1 MSKGYEGD
9 RAFTGDGQTVD
20 SSRVAFTP
28 EQQVK
33 VQELIDESYKRAYQK
48 ARKGTVSSADV
59 ELMQHE
65 IGGLREERKRA
76 AILGSVSRHNVVDSM
91 EVAELIRGSVVEG
104 DGGALGVMVN
114 SKDAESGGVMMGVD
128 EYVDSW
134 LSDRP
139 HHMRSPG
146 MVGAG
151 SSAAFFG
158 GGGRK
163 AYNLSDPNLW
173 RTLPREEVDRVLSE
187 GINVQGVSGQTFS
200 FKDVKN
206 PFLEAK
212 KRSNKTGG

>member
-9 RAFTGDGQTVD
+9 RAFTGDGHATD

-48 ARKGTVSSADV
+48 ARKGTISTGEV
-59 ELMQHE
+59 ELMQRE
-65 IGGLREERKRA
+65 IGGLREEQKRA
-76 AILGSVSRHNVVDSM
+76 AILGSVSRHNVVDSR
-91 EVAELIRGSVVEG
+91 EVAELIRSSVVE
-104 DGGALGVMVN
+104 DEAGALGVMSSSN
-114 SKDAESGGVMMGVD
+114 DGKSGGAMMGID

-134 LSDRP
+134 LSERP

-146 MVGAG
+146 AVGAG
-151 SSAAFFG
+151 SSGAFFG
-158 GGGRK
+158 GGKK

-173 RTLPREEVDRVLSE
+173 RNLPREELDRVLSE
-187 GINVQGVSGQTFS
+187 GISVQGVSGQTFS

-212 KRSNKTGG
+212 RRRHKTGG